1 MQIIAQ
7 KQDPFYKKGDITDIF
22 EYKIYSK
29 GDAFQK
35 QVLYDIKHENTIMKD
50 DLQLREIHCDNF
62 EDAKNIIDHITEY
75 QIY

>member
-50 DLQLREIHCDNF
+50 DL
-62 EDAKNIIDHITEY
+62 
-75 QIY
+75 